1 VPNSMIGGGC
11 AEMKLLKQQLEEYK
25 QRVSSIGGGKQALG
39 VFEPVIDQAFLAGAE
54 AGFKA
59 ARLAKNGCNVSLD
72 YNEGGGP
79 VYPSIVDFRKDGG
92 ESE

>member
-1 VPNSMIGGGC
+1 MTT
-11 AEMKLLKQQLEEYK
+11 LKQKAEEYANFQCGLYNK
-25 QRVSSIGGGKQALG
+25 RGLHPEQQPYWDYHYQG
-39 VFEPVIDQAFLAGAE
+39 FLAGAE

-79 VYPSIVDFRKDGG
+79 VYPSIVDFMKDGG
-92 ESE
+92 EGE